1 MRTEYRTE
9 YQRQQD
15 LGDLQQLVTELRPG
29 EDATMAAAILE
40 LCRTTGDVAGAVR
53 ATSQQIDDAL
63 RGVTGGISDIGSAI
77 RAMPR
82 TAPPERL
89 TPNIAPPERLAPN
102 ISSHLT
108 YLVAI
113 ATFAVA
119 WVIYDTNHYTNYL
132 HYGDGEKYAALTYT
146 VNAQNG
152 AIARHDDIVDG
163 PQRREDDHFLS
174 GCIVVDPQN
183 WRCAT
188 FDGQRLGSTINLV
201 NGHYQ
206 PTAADGPVSETNG
219 LVFYFRKY
227 FGNHHNDGG

>member
-1 MRTEYRTE
+1 M
-9 YQRQQD
+9 
-15 LGDLQQLVTELRPG
+15 PKP
-29 EDATMAAAILE
+29 
-40 LCRTTGDVAGAVR
+40 AGAIP
-53 ATSQQIDDAL
+53 AMLQPA
-63 RGVTGGISDIGSAI
+63 GAI
-77 RAMPR
+77 PAMPR
-82 TAPPERL
+82 TARSEG
-89 TPNIAPPERLAPN
+89 LA
-102 ISSHLT
+102 SHLT
-108 YLVAI
+108 YLVA
-113 ATFAVA
+113 FAAVLVS
-119 WVIYDTNHYTNYL
+119 WFLYDTNHYTNYL

-206 PTAADGPVSETNG
+206 PTAADGPLSETNG

-227 FGNHHNDGG
+227 LGDRGSSKSSG